1 VPPQPNSPSEN
12 VEDRQKPIK
21 REDITY
27 IKRNIK
33 SGMTKKKIKTNFD
46 IYNYFPSLL
55 KTFNILSIQFQL
67 YLTFQLLKFFLI

>member
-12 VEDRQKPIK
+12 VEDRQRPIK

-33 SGMTKKKIKTNFD
+33 SGMTKKKIKK
-46 IYNYFPSLL
+46 YF
-55 KTFNILSIQFQL
+55 
-67 YLTFQLLKFFLI
+67 